1 MKPLFLFFILLC
13 AGASSYALDCK
24 KAVSTMDLNECATI
38 EAKKVEA
45 KLNRVYQQALKSL
58 DQPDTETELYSE
70 MKKKLINA
78 QRAWVKFREADC
90 DAVFQRHASGSIRT
104 IMQIGC
110 MQTHAERRIQDL
122 EDYEKN

>member
-1 MKPLFLFFILLC
+1 MLLC
-13 AGASSYALDCK
+13 AGAPSYALDCK
-24 KAVSTMDLNECATI
+24 KAVSTLEINECASI
-38 EAKKVEA
+38 AEQKVEA
-45 KLNRVYQQALKSL
+45 KLNHVYQRVLKSL

-90 DAVFQRHASGSIRT
+90 DAVFQFHASGTIRT
-104 IMQIGC
+104 VMHIGC

-122 EDYEKN
+122 EEYEKN